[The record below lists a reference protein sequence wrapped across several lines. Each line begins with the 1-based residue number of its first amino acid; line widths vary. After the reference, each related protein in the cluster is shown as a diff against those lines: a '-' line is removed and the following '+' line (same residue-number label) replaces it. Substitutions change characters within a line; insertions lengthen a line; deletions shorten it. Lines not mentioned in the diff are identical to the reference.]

1 VRSHEEFEDRMV
13 TTRESGFQ
21 IALKRFPLGM
31 LRGEGLHAVEG
42 KVKLNGHWLLTPER
56 AIVVERGDAFRYWN
70 KIRRPWFR
78 HLLDKS
84 DDGLLG
90 SAVVP

>member
-1 VRSHEEFEDRMV
+1 MV
-13 TTRESGFQ
+13 TTRERGFQ
-21 IALKRFPLGM
+21 IALKQRGEGFLRFPLGM